1 MLGRMTTVPGND
13 PEPTPGFPGV
23 EPSSTTDATDRT
35 AAFAEYVEPEVE
47 VMLRVAQSLTGSW
60 SEAED
65 LVQETMIR
73 AYKGIGSFDG
83 AHPRA
88 WLLTIMRRA
97 NINAHRRQRPLTAD
111 PHAELE
117 RQTPAFGPAVTD
129 YPQDVVTEQMMDDD
143 IERALAALDVRFR
156 AVIILVDVNQLS
168 YQEAADVL
176 GIPVGTVMSRLSRAR
191 ARMRKH
197 LDRPSA
203 TRRQS

>member
-1 MLGRMTTVPGND
+1 MIATTR
-13 PEPTPGFPGV
+13 
-23 EPSSTTDATDRT
+23 SS
-35 AAFAEYVEPEVE
+35 AAFAQYVEPEID

-73 AYKGIGSFDG
+73 AYKAIDSFDG

-97 NINAHRRQRPLTAD
+97 NINAHRRQRPVTAD
-111 PHAELE
+111 PHADLE
-117 RQTPAFGPAVTD
+117 RQTPAFGPPVATN
-129 YPQDVVTEQMMDDD
+129 PQDIVVDRLMDDD
-143 IERALAALDVRFR
+143 VERALDALDPRFR
-156 AVIILVDVNQLS
+156 AVILLVDVDQLS

-191 ARMRKH
+191 ARVRKY
-197 LDRPSA
+197 LDRVSIA
-203 TRRQS
+203 RSKK